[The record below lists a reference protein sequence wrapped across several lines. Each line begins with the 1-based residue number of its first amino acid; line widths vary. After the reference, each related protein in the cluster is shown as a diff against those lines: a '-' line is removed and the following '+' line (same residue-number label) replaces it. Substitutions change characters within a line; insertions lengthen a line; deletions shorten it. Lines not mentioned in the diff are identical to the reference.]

1 MRADALQVGI
11 VPQGGITGYTDFRF
25 CGNNPISV
33 SGCMVIYAESG
44 YAIISIGFRRRVFRK
59 GMMALVFYDDTF
71 WVERRSKDFICR
83 YASHSY
89 DIVEEAIYKLTSPYF
104 WDSLTENPLLNLTEQ
119 QKKLL
124 CNWYDQVE
132 WITDNSAEEYKNILL
147 KNCIYNL
154 YMAIDSEMDS
164 RLYHKLKPISRNR
177 SLIIRFLKLLTQHCH
192 QVREVSFYAEK
203 LCISTTYLYKLTHKR
218 WNLSPKELID
228 QQVTC
233 EIKKYL
239 SNTELTVKEIASRL
253 NFEDVPY
260 MCRFFRKQTG
270 VSPIEF
276 RDDYR

>member
-1 MRADALQVGI
+1 MRADALQVGV
-11 VPQGGITGYTDFRF
+11 VPYGGITGYTDFRL
-25 CGNNPISV
+25 CGNIPISV

-71 WVERRSKDFICR
+71 WVESSSKGFLCR
-83 YASHSY
+83 FASHSY

-119 QKKLL
+119 QKTLL

-132 WITDNSAEEYKNILL
+132 WIIGNSAEEYKNILL
-147 KNCIYNL
+147 NNCIYNL
-154 YMAIDSEMDS
+154 YMAMDSELAS
-164 RLYHKLKPISRNR
+164 RLYHKLKPVTRNR
-177 SLIIRFLKLLTQHCH
+177 SLIIRFLKLLTQYCH
-192 QVREVSFYAEK
+192 QVREVSFYADK

-228 QQVTC
+228 QQVIC

-260 MCRFFRKQTG
+260 MCRFFRKHTG
-270 VSPIEF
+270 VSPVEY